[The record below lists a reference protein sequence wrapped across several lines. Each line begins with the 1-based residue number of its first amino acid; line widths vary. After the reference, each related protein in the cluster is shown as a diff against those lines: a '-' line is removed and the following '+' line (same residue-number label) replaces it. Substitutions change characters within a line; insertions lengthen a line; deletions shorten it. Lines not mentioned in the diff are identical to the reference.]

1 MSESL
6 AGTQERL
13 SEQPAALPKQS
24 PKRQRSIAD
33 EEAVSTGATL
43 SAQPLDS
50 MQREFLETLNSLLLA
65 VHEVVYTANLL
76 EDSVVDSHPE
86 LRDHVTAV
94 KHLGKIA
101 WRFQKLAKRVAA
113 AGAAP

>member
-1 MSESL
+1 MRVE
-6 AGTQERL
+6 
-13 SEQPAALPKQS
+13 AATP
-24 PKRQRSIAD
+24 
-33 EEAVSTGATL
+33 
-43 SAQPLDS
+43 PLDP
-50 MQREFLETLNSLLLA
+50 MQKEFLDTLNSLLLA

-86 LRDHVTAV
+86 LKDHVTAV